1 MWLDRIVF
9 VNIGSHSALR
19 LHQSAMS
26 CSHLGAEQFIQLLQD
41 MVYGTVLGGAMNVA
55 VQARKSAEE
64 VVGYQAV
71 QERSSEIV
79 TSLNGETEAA
89 SANAARQAAGSG
101 STTAARRDSCT

>member
-41 MVYGTVLGGAMNVA
+41 MVYDTVLDGVMKVA
-55 VQARKSAEE
+55 VKARKSPEE
-64 VVGYQAV
+64 VVEYQAMV
-71 QERSSEIV
+71 AILTDIGKTR
-79 TSLNGETEAA
+79 
-89 SANAARQAAGSG
+89 
-101 STTAARRDSCT
+101 